1 MHGKAAPDW
10 KAIELNRNL
19 MAPGGA
25 VNTFLM
31 LTPKLQPY
39 REIGHRIAERR
50 RELGLER
57 GKRITQ
63 RDVAEAVGVALG
75 TVTAWETGKQRP
87 DGENLVKLAEV
98 LDIPPEHITAGRQVE
113 PEPEAE
119 DLFANYDQIV
129 KYVGGVAPPG
139 QDQAVKRDILEGI
152 RRAITATRPL
162 PRWWHELKEKVDRG
176 EL

>member
-1 MHGKAAPDW
+1 MKSRFTDSTHT
-10 KAIELNRNL
+10 I
-19 MAPGGA
+19 
-25 VNTFLM
+25 
-31 LTPKLQPY
+31 
-39 REIGHRIAERR
+39 
-50 RELGLER
+50 
-57 GKRITQ
+57 ITSY
-63 RDVAEAVGVALG
+63 DDLCKG
-75 TVTAWETGKQRP
+75 TVTSYNDKELVSAALQRVRDYSNLAAAGEIGVSEGTIRRWREGNVAIPLRTSTRLALRRYLSDESTGEAR
-87 DGENLVKLAEV
+87 
-98 LDIPPEHITAGRQVE
+98 E

>member
-1 MHGKAAPDW
+1 MHGRAAPDW
-10 KAIELNRNL
+10 KTIELNRNV
-19 MAPGGA
+19 MASHGA

-31 LTPKLQPY
+31 PTPKLQPY

-63 RDVAEAVGVALG
+63 RDVAETVGVALG

-98 LDIPPEHITAGRQVE
+98 LDMAPEHITVGRQVE

-162 PRWWHELKEKVDRG
+162 PRWWHELNEKVDRG